1 MIYFSARKLPFI
13 LGEYDDDI
21 DFTYEAGIPVE
32 TGPWEV
38 YGACAASYNSEM
50 WLIGGSHPE
59 QRRQVICF
67 AFDGHFHSPLYFRYE
82 KSRIVHYKTLENW
95 ISIIVMVHVI
105 HSRIT
110 EFCFVLAIILIAAN
124 WIWPF
129 AIENA
134 FRKFSSEGILF

>member
-1 MIYFSARKLPFI
+1 MIYFSARKLPLI

-38 YGACAASYNSEM
+38 YGACAASLNNEM
-50 WLIGGSHPE
+50 WLIGGDLPE
-59 QRRQVICF
+59 QRRKVIF
-67 AFDGHFHSPLYFRYE
+67 SAFEGIFESYFRYE
-82 KSRIVHYKTLENW
+82 KCQIVHWKTLDNL

-105 HSRIT
+105 HTPS
-110 EFCFVLAIILIAAN
+110 ELCFVLPITLITAN
-124 WIWPF
+124 WMWLF

-134 FRKFSSEGILF
+134 FRKFSHGEFST